1 MALNLQDLRR
11 DYAAH
16 TLDITDVQ
24 TDPFK
29 QFEIW
34 MTEALDSQ
42 VLEANAMILSTL
54 TKDQRPT
61 ARVVLLKGFDQN
73 GFVFYTNY
81 NSRKSQE
88 MEQHPYACLVFN
100 WLELQRQV
108 RIEGK
113 VERVSAEA
121 STAYFQSRPKGSQI
135 GAWVSPQSQV
145 IAGRTILENKVKELE
160 DQYRNVDQ
168 LPRPEHWGGFVLKP
182 TLVEFWQGRMSR
194 LHDRIQYDKV
204 GENDWNVSRLAP

>member
-11 DYAAH
+11 EYAAH
-16 TLDITDVQ
+16 TLDLSDVQ
-24 TDPFK
+24 ADPFQ

-54 TKDQRPT
+54 TSDHRPT
-61 ARVVLLKGFDQN
+61 ARVVLLKDFDPS

-88 MEQHPYACLVFN
+88 MEKNPYACLVFN

-113 VERVSAEA
+113 VTRVPEAE

-135 GAWVSPQSQV
+135 GAWASPQSQV
-145 IAGRTILENKVKELE
+145 IADRSVLEEKVVELE
-160 DQYRNVDQ
+160 AKYQDVEQ
-168 LPRPEHWGGFVLKP
+168 LPRPDHWGGFVVEP
-182 TLVEFWQGRMSR
+182 TLIEFWQGRRSR
-194 LHDRIQYDKV
+194 LHDRIQYKRV
-204 GENDWNVSRLAP
+204 GVESWKIERLAP

>member
-24 TDPFK
+24 TNPFN

-42 VLEANAMILSTL
+42 VLEANAMVLSTL
-54 TKDQRPT
+54 TKDKRPT
-61 ARVVLLKGFDQN
+61 ARVVLLKGFDAE
-73 GFVFYTNY
+73 GLVFFTNY

-88 MEQHPYACLVFN
+88 MEQNPYACLVFN

-108 RIEGK
+108 RIEGT
-113 VERVSAEA
+113 VERISAKA

-145 IAGRTILENKVKELE
+145 ISGRSILEEKVKEVE
-160 DQYRNVDQ
+160 AKYQDVEP
-168 LPRPEHWGGFVLKP
+168 LPRPEHWGGFVVKP
-182 TLVEFWQGRMSR
+182 TLIEFWQGRMSR
-194 LHDRIQYDKV
+194 LHDRIQYSKV
-204 GENDWNVSRLAP
+204 GDDDWKIERLAP

>member
-11 DYAAH
+11 EYAAH

-24 TDPFK
+24 TDPFN

-61 ARVVLLKGFDQN
+61 ARVVLLKDFDPN

-88 MEQHPYACLVFN
+88 LEEHPYACLVFN

-108 RIEGK
+108 RIEGS
-113 VERVSAEA
+113 VERVAPEE

-135 GAWVSPQSQV
+135 GAWASPQSQ
-145 IAGRTILENKVKELE
+145 IIPGREVLEEKVKALE
-160 DQYRNVDQ
+160 AKYQDIDQ
-168 LPRPEHWGGFVLKP
+168 LPRPEHWGGFVVKP
-182 TLVEFWQGRMSR
+182 TLIEFWQGRMSR
-194 LHDRIQYDKV
+194 LHDRIQYVKV
-204 GENDWNVSRLAP
+204 GENAWKIDRLAP

>member
-24 TDPFK
+24 TNPFN

-42 VLEANAMILSTL
+42 VLEANAMVLSTL
-54 TKDQRPT
+54 TKDKRPT
-61 ARVVLLKGFDQN
+61 ARVVLLKGFDAE
-73 GFVFYTNY
+73 GLVFFTNY

-88 MEQHPYACLVFN
+88 MEQNPYACLVFN

-108 RIEGK
+108 RIEGT
-113 VERVSAEA
+113 VERISAEA

-145 IAGRTILENKVKELE
+145 ISGRSILEEKVKEVE
-160 DQYRNVDQ
+160 AKYQDVEP
-168 LPRPEHWGGFVLKP
+168 LPRPEHWGGFVVKP
-182 TLVEFWQGRMSR
+182 TLIEFWQGRMSR
-194 LHDRIQYDKV
+194 LHDRIQYSKV
-204 GENDWNVSRLAP
+204 GDGDWKIERLAP